1 MHNFKNKKQMQK
13 NTSIRYNLNHQ
24 FFGLSKNIC
33 MAKYSSTPKV
43 ENLINEDCKNKPWFF
58 IENV

>member
-1 MHNFKNKKQMQK
+1 MQK
-13 NTSIRYNLNHQ
+13 NTSIRFNHTKQ

-33 MAKYSSTPKV
+33 VPKYATSPKA
-43 ENLINEDCKNKPWFF
+43 EILMSEDYKNKPWFF

>member
-1 MHNFKNKKQMQK
+1 MQK

>member
-1 MHNFKNKKQMQK
+1 MQK
-13 NTSIRYNLNHQ
+13 NTSIRYNHNQQ

-33 MAKYSSTPKV
+33 MPKYASSPKAK
-43 ENLINEDCKNKPWFF
+43 NLMSEDYKNRPWFF

>member
-1 MHNFKNKKQMQK
+1 MQK
-13 NTSIRYNLNHQ
+13 NTSIRYNHNQQ

-33 MAKYSSTPKV
+33 VPKCALSLRAKNEMS
-43 ENLINEDCKNKPWFF
+43 EDCKNKPWFF